1 MKRAGSIWKSMV
13 YPSGGVLVCVPLLSF
28 AALAVSFAYAKIR
41 NALTYVIYG
50 LSAYFLLIL
59 TAACPRL
66 LRSLKTAVR
75 KTRLAQW
82 LAAREEVERY
92 AHDLAF
98 RGSVGIYQGVAV
110 NLCYVVFRI
119 AAGIRYTSVW
129 FISMA
134 AYYLVLG
141 GLRVYLIVCYRR
153 RTPALEARCYRRTAW
168 LLFLLNIPMG
178 GMIALMVRA
187 NASFSYPGTI
197 IYASALYTFYT
208 MALAIANL
216 VKYRRLGSPI
226 LSAAKV
232 LNLVSTMMSIL
243 GLQTAMISQFDP
255 GNEAFRKTMNTMTGS
270 VVYGVVI
277 LIALWMLRHGGKE
290 RKNVE

>member
-13 YPSGGVLVCVPLLSF
+13 YPSNGVLVCVPLLSF
-28 AALAVSFAYAKIR
+28 AALAVSFAYAKIG

-50 LSAYFLLIL
+50 LSAYSLLIL

-98 RGSVGIYQGVAV
+98 RGSVGIYRGVAV

-153 RTPALEARCYRRTAW
+153 RTPALEAWCYRRTAW

-208 MALAIANL
+208 MALAIINL

-232 LNLVSTMMSIL
+232 LNLVSAMMSIL

-277 LIALWMLRHGGKE
+277 LTALWMLRHGGKE

>member
-13 YPSGGVLVCVPLLSF
+13 YPSGRVLVCVPLLSF
-28 AALAVSFAYAKIR
+28 AALAVSFAYAKIG

-50 LSAYFLLIL
+50 LSAYSLLIL

-82 LAAREEVERY
+82 LAAHEEVERY
-92 AHDLAF
+92 AHDFAF
-98 RGSVGIYQGVAV
+98 RGSVGIYRGVAV

-153 RTPALEARCYRRTAW
+153 RTPALEARCYCRTAW

-208 MALAIANL
+208 MALAIVNL